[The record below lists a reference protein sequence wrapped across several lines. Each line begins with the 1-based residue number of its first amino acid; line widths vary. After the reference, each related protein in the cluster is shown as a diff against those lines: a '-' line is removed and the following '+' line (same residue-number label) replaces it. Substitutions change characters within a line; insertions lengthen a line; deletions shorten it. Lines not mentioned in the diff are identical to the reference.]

1 MPAGTRG
8 GARKGAGRKPRGLA
22 GSGSRLPQ
30 VRVTASERATLRERS
45 AGRGLSESEAIRTAL
60 RVDGL
65 ID

>member
-1 MPAGTRG
+1 MPQDTRG

-22 GSGSRLPQ
+22 SSGSRLQ